1 MKDESAVKS
10 TQEKEQL
17 NGDLVKQFVD
27 AQIYLVIKKKQH
39 KNTCSECGNV
49 HHHVCGFD

>member
-27 AQIYLVIKKKQH
+27 AQIYLVIKKNSTKTPAR
-39 KNTCSECGNV
+39 NGNV